1 MRACERRLSSPWQ
14 DGQGTGGWL
23 ASNGA
28 DAPRSSASAPLRRA
42 AHLARYA
49 AMVRSMDDS
58 ERTILESLQNQDLG
72 DVVYE
77 PDGNVPPDFLVN
89 GRIAVEVRRL
99 NENVET
105 DEGHRGLEE
114 ISKPLNVLVRKA
126 L

>member
-1 MRACERRLSSPWQ
+1 
-14 DGQGTGGWL
+14 
-23 ASNGA
+23 
-28 DAPRSSASAPLRRA
+28 
-42 AHLARYA
+42 
-49 AMVRSMDDS
+49 MDDS
-58 ERTILESLQNQDLG
+58 ERTILEYLQNQDLG

-114 ISKPLNVLVRKA
+114 IAKPLNVLVRKA
-126 L
+126 RGHRPANLRHELVRVLHV